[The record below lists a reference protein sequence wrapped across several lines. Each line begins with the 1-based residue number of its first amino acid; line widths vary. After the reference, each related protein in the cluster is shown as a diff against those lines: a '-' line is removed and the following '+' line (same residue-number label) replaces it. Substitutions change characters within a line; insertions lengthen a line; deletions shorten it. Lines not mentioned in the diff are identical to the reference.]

1 MNNDEGVLNSKVALI
16 TGASS
21 GIGKATALLF
31 AKEGAKV
38 AVTGRSAEKLK
49 ITESALKKAGAE
61 FFALAGDLN
70 EAPFRERL
78 VADAYKSFGRLD
90 ILVNAAGIIGNGDIQ
105 NTTLEFLDNMMM
117 TNLTSVFHLMQL
129 CVPYLKV
136 AKGAVVNVS
145 SVTGTRA
152 FPGVLAYCVSKAAVD
167 QLTRCTALELAPLGI
182 RVNAIN
188 PGVVLT
194 NLHKASGMTE
204 EKYQAFLEHSKQ
216 THPLGRVGKPEEAAE
231 LILFLASE
239 NSSWITGDCIAI
251 DGGRAQTCAR

>member
-1 MNNDEGVLNSKVALI
+1 MAGKVALI

-21 GIGKATALLF
+21 GIGKAAAILF
-31 AKEGAKV
+31 AKEGAKL
-38 AVTGRSAEKLK
+38 ALTGRSPEKLK
-49 ITESALKKAGAE
+49 GTESALRDAGAE

-70 EAPFRERL
+70 EISFREKL
-78 VADAYKSFGRLD
+78 VAETRKIHGHLD
-90 ILVNAAGIIGNGDIQ
+90 ILINAAGIIGNGDIQ
-105 NTTLEFLDNMMM
+105 STTLGFLDNMMS

-129 CVPYLKV
+129 CVPHLKET
-136 AKGAVVNVS
+136 KGAVVNVS

-167 QLTRCTALELAPLGI
+167 QLTRCTALELALFGI

-194 NLHKASGMTE
+194 NLHKASGMSD
-204 EKYQAFLEHSKQ
+204 EKYVAFLEHSKQ

-231 LILFLASE
+231 LILFLASDKAA
-239 NSSWITGDCIAI
+239 WITGDTIAI

>member
-1 MNNDEGVLNSKVALI
+1 MTAHQGALSGKAALI

-31 AKEGAKV
+31 AGEGARV
-38 AVTGRSAEKLK
+38 AVTGRSAAKLK
-49 ITESALKKAGAE
+49 ITGTALKKMEAD
-61 FFALAGDLN
+61 FFALPGDLN
-70 EAPFRERL
+70 EPAFRERL
-78 VADAYKSFGRLD
+78 VSDAHGTFGRLD
-90 ILVNAAGIIGNGDIQ
+90 VLVNAAGIIGNGDIQ
-105 NTTLEFLDNMMM
+105 NTPLEFLDNMMK

-129 CVPYLKV
+129 CVPHLKET
-136 AKGAVVNVS
+136 KGAIVNVS

-167 QLTRCTALELAPLGI
+167 QLTRCTALELASFGI

-188 PGVVLT
+188 PGVMLT
-194 NLHKASGMTE
+194 NLHRASGMQE
-204 EKYQAFLEHSKQ
+204 DNYQAFLERSKQ

-231 LILFLASE
+231 LILFLASDKAA
-239 NSSWITGDCIAI
+239 WITGDCIAI

>member
-1 MNNDEGVLNSKVALI
+1 MTSGNGILAGKVALI

-21 GIGKATALLF
+21 GIGKAAAILF
-31 AKEGAKV
+31 AGEGARL
-38 AVTGRSAEKLK
+38 AVTGRSPEKLES
-49 ITESALKKAGAE
+49 TEIALREAGAE
-61 FFALAGDLN
+61 YIALAGNLN
-70 EAPFRERL
+70 DASFRES
-78 VADAYKSFGRLD
+78 VAAGAHKAFGRLD
-90 ILVNAAGIIGNGDIQ
+90 ILVNAAGIIGSGDIQ
-105 NTTLEFLDNMMM
+105 GTTLEFLDNMMK
-117 TNLTSVFHLMQL
+117 TNLTTVFHLLQL
-129 CVPYLKV
+129 CVPHLKETR
-136 AKGAVVNVS
+136 GAVVNVS

-194 NLHKASGMTE
+194 NLHKASGMSE
-204 EKYQAFLEHSKQ
+204 EKYAAFLEHSKT

-231 LILFLASE
+231 LILFLASDKAA
-239 NSSWITGDCIAI
+239 WITGDTIAI